1 MVPHIKKL
9 LGAIHKQRFIIAIFR
24 WEGELGVVLDPRTAL
39 IFRLDEWSISKSIL
53 QYLDPD
59 LEF

>member
-9 LGAIHKQRFIIAIFR
+9 LGVIHKQRFIIAIFR
-24 WEGELGVVLDPRTAL
+24 GGGGR
-39 IFRLDEWSISKSIL
+39 IRRRSWSKNSFDISIYKSIL

>member
-24 WEGELGVVLDPRTAL
+24 GGGGR
-39 IFRLDEWSISKSIL
+39 IRRRSWSKNSFDISIGLNEAFPSPYYSI
-53 QYLDPD
+53 
-59 LEF
+59 